1 MDFQQGQAL
10 LLLVDKK
17 PFAGERD
24 ELLRSTKE
32 MYPVSATA
40 GFAVPKKA
48 RTKGS
53 NF

>member
-24 ELLRSTKE
+24 ELLRQQRKCIQ
-32 MYPVSATA
+32 
-40 GFAVPKKA
+40 
-48 RTKGS
+48 
-53 NF
+53 